1 MGLDV
6 PIDITAEQ
14 RKTVLALLARS
25 LPNTTAWVYG
35 SRAKWT
41 ARPESDLDLA
51 VFATPEQ
58 AGRVSDLREALEES
72 NLPFRVDLFVWDE
85 VPEQFQTQIEAEHVV
100 LVEREERRVGGEW
113 PLMSLRD
120 AGISLIDCEH
130 RTPPASEYGYPYVA
144 IPQVKDGR
152 INLNGVRRITS
163 KHFEEW
169 TRKAVPESFDIVL
182 SRRCN
187 PGETGFV
194 PEGLKFAL
202 GQNLVLLRSDGT
214 KVFKPF
220 LRWLVRGPQW
230 WEQVGMYIN
239 VGAVFDS
246 LKCADIPNFRVPIPP
261 LPEQQAIAHILGTLD
276 EKIELNRRMNQTL
289 EEMSRA
295 LFKSWFVDF
304 DPVRA
309 KATLKRHDT
318 THLQG
323 GSDWTFERACA
334 YLDSMD
340 ADIADLFPDCFF
352 DSELGPIPE
361 GWEVGCFGDVVE
373 QIRDKENPL
382 ASPDAIFHHY
392 SIPAFDENQ
401 CPTAERGENIKSQ
414 KSRVLPGV
422 VLLSKL
428 NPEIERVWLVDVDA
442 SDRAVC
448 STEFLVLQPRPP
460 FCRYYAYCLARSPL
474 FRQQIESLVTGTSK
488 SHQRAPAS
496 AILSLGVLIP
506 PALVVKAFEIFAS
519 ELLNRNL
526 AYRSE
531 SRVCSTLRNQ
541 LLPKLM
547 SGKERVMDEGNYV

>member
-220 LRWLVRGPQW
+220 LR
-230 WEQVGMYIN
+230 
-239 VGAVFDS
+239 
-246 LKCADIPNFRVPIPP
+246 
-261 LPEQQAIAHILGTLD
+261 
-276 EKIELNRRMNQTL
+276 
-289 EEMSRA
+289 
-295 LFKSWFVDF
+295 
-304 DPVRA
+304 
-309 KATLKRHDT
+309 
-318 THLQG
+318 
-323 GSDWTFERACA
+323 
-334 YLDSMD
+334 
-340 ADIADLFPDCFF
+340 
-352 DSELGPIPE
+352 
-361 GWEVGCFGDVVE
+361 
-373 QIRDKENPL
+373 
-382 ASPDAIFHHY
+382 
-392 SIPAFDENQ
+392 
-401 CPTAERGENIKSQ
+401 
-414 KSRVLPGV
+414 
-422 VLLSKL
+422 
-428 NPEIERVWLVDVDA
+428 
-442 SDRAVC
+442 
-448 STEFLVLQPRPP
+448 
-460 FCRYYAYCLARSPL
+460 
-474 FRQQIESLVTGTSK
+474 
-488 SHQRAPAS
+488 
-496 AILSLGVLIP
+496 
-506 PALVVKAFEIFAS
+506 
-519 ELLNRNL
+519 
-526 AYRSE
+526 
-531 SRVCSTLRNQ
+531 
-541 LLPKLM
+541 
-547 SGKERVMDEGNYV
+547 